1 MPAIRDWS
9 YNYLSTAATSVIC
22 DAPETQ
28 AGDLIIAALTC
39 KTAPNTAA
47 APAAAFD
54 DFNSIQTYWQETGF
68 GAVTMYL
75 NPSSGISTGT
85 ADGATNLPS
94 GVPSATTTFPV
105 KSLMGFIN
113 GATGSYYA
121 PATLTVATT
130 IIIKSYSKTYIT
142 ATDLSAITF
151 SMGARLYNATDQWQV
166 SLYSHDPV
174 GAAGNKTIV
183 ATGIAKFSGTVVAG
197 AGTTSAITQVQTQW
211 LAADFTITGTGRIP
225 AGNKI
230 LAEVSIIRV
239 GATTTAPRIYF
250 DTTGV
255 TTSTTLIF
263 TSTAVGTPGLIYDN
277 ITAAAINATA
287 SDWWPISALTPTI
300 QECIYF
306 GKTTTFTNFAFT
318 VATAG
323 AGGTAVATWEYWN
336 GTAWATL
343 TTLTDTTVSWRTPTG
358 AQSATWTAPANW
370 ATTAVNGS
378 TYYWIRIR
386 VSTVGTFT
394 TRPVFTRVTQGTS
407 VSWTQLYNVVNT
419 TTPAQIVFYRY
430 ARATEDATFTFTITS
445 SIMSMAIISI
455 RDVHPTTPFNNGTG
469 YATALNAL
477 IKANM
482 PTRTTTVNNCLNL
495 HLVSTS
501 VATVPSIIE
510 GPVTMLYAKDGG
522 TCSDG
527 CGWSITPIAGT
538 TPTVGMSR
546 IAASADVLA
555 TISIQPPTEGA
566 SVVPTYCASDLSQY
580 LDPINGTTAYN
591 GNTAFAATAVTHYGT
606 LLNTKTLANGTAAA
620 YADSGINSYHS
631 MGQVTS
637 GTTKG
642 TWSGNTL
649 VFAVA
654 NKPNVTGENILIH
667 AKPMLAVDLQTTV
680 GIGGTGVCGVAIGL
694 GSTANVDYKV
704 YHVSGG
710 GTPWGANYQ
719 PTIINTNYT
728 GAGLIQNTGTL
739 NPASINSIGFFV
751 AGFLTAADW
760 IFGSA
765 WSLDVTTVAGGN
777 AAEPVTPA
785 EVARAAADGHERMS
799 ITRQGTNQILVF
811 QPIQFGNGGTN
822 PIYLDFT
829 NAATEFPKQY
839 DQASKTT
846 NYCAPDDVCGY
857 TFYPGAGDVINIS
870 GASFSSP
877 SKFHWKFHASSNVS
891 TSVITTTGAAVT
903 GAGTVQLIPGIT
915 FSNIAFSK
923 CNEIASNG
931 ATITGTSFTSTVGTG
946 ALSIASSAHMTL
958 VSNCSF
964 SSNSTYGIL
973 LTNTTAESYN
983 FVGIKFSGNTKDI
996 YVAATTG
1003 TVTINISGGGGVPT
1017 YTSAGA
1023 TVVSSQSNS
1032 FSISN
1037 IVYNSEVRI
1046 FNSADSVE
1054 IAGVENIGVTAATG
1068 GTVSGPDANGR
1079 YTFTISHPYSSN
1091 PVFIVVNCITDLA
1104 TVPNRYNFLRQDY
1117 TINNSTQ
1124 NLPVVQ
1130 ILDRNF
1136 SNP

>member
-1 MPAIRDWS
+1 
-9 YNYLSTAATSVIC
+9 
-22 DAPETQ
+22 
-28 AGDLIIAALTC
+28 
-39 KTAPNTAA
+39 
-47 APAAAFD
+47 
-54 DFNSIQTYWQETGF
+54 
-68 GAVTMYL
+68 
-75 NPSSGISTGT
+75 
-85 ADGATNLPS
+85 
-94 GVPSATTTFPV
+94 
-105 KSLMGFIN
+105 
-113 GATGSYYA
+113 
-121 PATLTVATT
+121 
-130 IIIKSYSKTYIT
+130 
-142 ATDLSAITF
+142 
-151 SMGARLYNATDQWQV
+151 
-166 SLYSHDPV
+166 
-174 GAAGNKTIV
+174 
-183 ATGIAKFSGTVVAG
+183 
-197 AGTTSAITQVQTQW
+197 
-211 LAADFTITGTGRIP
+211 
-225 AGNKI
+225 
-230 LAEVSIIRV
+230 
-239 GATTTAPRIYF
+239 
-250 DTTGV
+250 
-255 TTSTTLIF
+255 
-263 TSTAVGTPGLIYDN
+263 
-277 ITAAAINATA
+277 
-287 SDWWPISALTPTI
+287 
-300 QECIYF
+300 
-306 GKTTTFTNFAFT
+306 
-318 VATAG
+318 
-323 AGGTAVATWEYWN
+323 
-336 GTAWATL
+336 
-343 TTLTDTTVSWRTPTG
+343 
-358 AQSATWTAPANW
+358 
-370 ATTAVNGS
+370 
-378 TYYWIRIR
+378 
-386 VSTVGTFT
+386 
-394 TRPVFTRVTQGTS
+394 
-407 VSWTQLYNVVNT
+407 
-419 TTPAQIVFYRY
+419 
-430 ARATEDATFTFTITS
+430 
-445 SIMSMAIISI
+445 
-455 RDVHPTTPFNNGTG
+455 
-469 YATALNAL
+469 
-477 IKANM
+477 
-482 PTRTTTVNNCLNL
+482 
-495 HLVSTS
+495 
-501 VATVPSIIE
+501 
-510 GPVTMLYAKDGG
+510 
-522 TCSDG
+522 
-527 CGWSITPIAGT
+527 
-538 TPTVGMSR
+538 
-546 IAASADVLA
+546 
-555 TISIQPPTEGA
+555 
-566 SVVPTYCASDLSQY
+566 
-580 LDPINGTTAYN
+580 
-591 GNTAFAATAVTHYGT
+591 
-606 LLNTKTLANGTAAA
+606 
-620 YADSGINSYHS
+620 
-631 MGQVTS
+631 
-637 GTTKG
+637 
-642 TWSGNTL
+642 
-649 VFAVA
+649 
-654 NKPNVTGENILIH
+654 
-667 AKPMLAVDLQTTV
+667 
-680 GIGGTGVCGVAIGL
+680 
-694 GSTANVDYKV
+694 
-704 YHVSGG
+704 
-710 GTPWGANYQ
+710 
-719 PTIINTNYT
+719 
-728 GAGLIQNTGTL
+728 
-739 NPASINSIGFFV
+739 
-751 AGFLTAADW
+751 LTAADW

-964 SSNSTYGIL
+964 SSNSTYGIR

-983 FVGIKFSGNTKDI
+983 FVGIVFSGNTKDI

>member
-9 YNYLSTAATSVIC
+9 YNYLSAAGTSVIC
-22 DAPETQ
+22 DAPETL
-28 AGDLIIAALTC
+28 AGDLMIAALTC
-39 KTAPNTAA
+39 KTAPNTVV

-54 DFNSIQTYWQETGF
+54 DFNSIQTYWPETGF

-75 NPSSGISTGT
+75 DPSSGVSLG
-85 ADGATNLPS
+85 ADGSTNLPS
-94 GVPSATTTFPV
+94 GAPSGTTTFPV
-105 KSLMGFIN
+105 KSTMGFTN
-113 GATGSYYA
+113 GKTASYYA
-121 PATLTVATT
+121 PASLTVPATT
-130 IIIKSYSKTYIT
+130 VIIKSYSKTYTT
-142 ATDLSAITF
+142 ATDMSAITF

-166 SLYSHDPV
+166 SIYSHDPA
-174 GAAGNKTIV
+174 GAANNKTTV

-230 LAEVSIIRV
+230 LVEVSIIRV
-239 GATTTAPRIYF
+239 GATATAPRLYF
-250 DTTGV
+250 DTTGT
-255 TTSTTLIF
+255 TTSTTLTF
-263 TSTAVGTPGLIYDN
+263 TSTAVGTPGLEYTDV
-277 ITAAAINATA
+277 TAAAINATT
-287 SDWWPISALTPTI
+287 SDWWPISALIPTI
-300 QECIYF
+300 QECMYF
-306 GKTTTFTNFAFT
+306 GKSTTWTNFAFT

-336 GTAWATL
+336 GTTWATL
-343 TTLTDTTVSWRTPTG
+343 TTLTDTTVNWRTPTG
-358 AQSATWTAPANW
+358 AQSVTWTAPGTW
-370 ATTAVNGS
+370 ATTAVNGV
-378 TYYWIRIR
+378 TMYWIRRRI
-386 VSTVGTFT
+386 STVGTFT
-394 TRPVFTRVTQGTS
+394 TRPVFSRVTQGTS
-407 VSWTQLYNVVNT
+407 VSWTQLYNVVNGS
-419 TTPAQIVFYRY
+419 TPAQVVFWRY
-430 ARATEDATFTFTITS
+430 ARPTEDATFTFTLTS
-445 SIMSMAIISI
+445 SIMAMSIISI

-469 YATALNAL
+469 YATATNAL
-477 IKANM
+477 VKANM

-501 VATVPSIIE
+501 VATIPSIIE

-527 CGWSITPIAGT
+527 CGWSISPVAGT

-546 IAASADVLA
+546 VAASADVLG
-555 TISIQPPTEGA
+555 TISIQPPAGGA
-566 SVVPTYCASDLSQY
+566 TVVPTYCAGDSSQY
-580 LDPINGTTAYN
+580 LNPLNGTTAYN
-591 GNTAFAATAVTHYGT
+591 TDTAFAATATTHFGT
-606 LLNTKTLANGTAAA
+606 ILNTKTLANGTVAA

-631 MGQVTS
+631 MARLTS

-642 TWSGNTL
+642 TWSGATM
-649 VFAVA
+649 VFNAA

-667 AKPMLAVDLQTTV
+667 TKPMLAVDLQTTV

-694 GSTANVDYKV
+694 SSTANVDYKV

-719 PTIINTNYT
+719 PVIINTGYT

-739 NPASINSIGFFV
+739 NPASINSLGFFV

-765 WSLDVTTVAGGN
+765 WSLDVTTIAGGN

-822 PIYLDFT
+822 PIYLNFT

-857 TFYPGAGDVINIS
+857 TFYPGAADVINLT

-877 SKFHWKFHASSNVS
+877 SKFHWKFHASSNVA
-891 TSVITTTGAAVT
+891 TSVITTNGASVT
-903 GAGTVQLIPGIT
+903 GAGTVQLIPGILFDEVT
-915 FSNIAFSK
+915 FSK
-923 CNEIASNG
+923 CSEIPSAG
-931 ATITGTSFTSTVGTG
+931 ATIVNSAFGSTAGAGALSVISAAHMALVTNTSFTYNT
-946 ALSIASSAHMTL
+946 A
-958 VSNCSF
+958 
-964 SSNSTYGIL
+964 YGIR
-973 LTNTTAESYN
+973 LTSATAETYN
-983 FVGIKFSGNTKDI
+983 FVGITFLGNTKDV

-1003 TVTINISGGGGVPT
+1003 TVTINVSGGGSTPT

-1023 TVVSSQSNS
+1023 TVV
-1032 FSISN
+1032 I
-1037 IVYNSEVRI
+1037 
-1046 FNSADSVE
+1046 
-1054 IAGVENIGVTAATG
+1054 
-1068 GTVSGPDANGR
+1068 VSGATV
-1079 YTFTISHPYSSN
+1079 TFTGFPTGTDVVILTAGTSTILAQVDQNATTSYAYSYQGTPTVDVGFIKPGYKVRYIRALTLSSSDASI
-1091 PVFIVVNCITDLA
+1091 PVSLEI
-1104 TVPNRYNFLRQDY
+1104 
-1117 TINNSTQ
+1117 
-1124 NLPVVQ
+1124 
-1130 ILDRNF
+1130 DRNYI
-1136 SNP
+1136 